1 MTLRSLLLHDVAL
14 KQDQMEEVLNLS
26 SMKFLF
32 ESFIICVQKPADQHV
47 ADLCI

>member
-26 SMKFLF
+26 STIN
-32 ESFIICVQKPADQHV
+32 EISF
-47 ADLCI
+47 